1 MALKKRGLGRGLD
14 ALLGA
19 QSKQAKTEL
28 EKASFARLFFLH
40 KFLLKVRGT

>member
-19 QSKQAKTEL
+19 QSKQAKTEIETINNL
-28 EKASFARLFFLH
+28 LIYFRLLS
-40 KFLLKVRGT
+40 LVLQT